1 MSPSPEPGSGGAA
14 AQRSLRRELP
24 WLVLAV
30 ACLVVLLH
38 ANAPEV
44 WFWFGALL
52 VLLLWRSL
60 ACRGRIRAALE
71 AQGELAAPTSSTSG
85 SVGGGPG

>member
-1 MSPSPEPGSGGAA
+1 MSTLRPLASAFPAA
-14 AQRSLRRELP
+14 LRRESP

-30 ACLVVLLH
+30 ALLVVLLH

-44 WFWFGALL
+44 WFWFAALL

-60 ACRGRIRAALE
+60 ACRSRWRDAAGE
-71 AQGELAAPTSSTSG
+71 DGVSRDQG
-85 SVGGGPG
+85 

>member
-1 MSPSPEPGSGGAA
+1 MSIRRPLASAFPAA
-14 AQRSLRRELP
+14 LRRESP

-30 ACLVVLLH
+30 ALLVVLLH

-44 WFWFGALL
+44 WFWFAALV

-60 ACRGRIRAALE
+60 ASRGRWRDAAGE
-71 AQGELAAPTSSTSG
+71 AGEAVDQG
-85 SVGGGPG
+85 

>member
-1 MSPSPEPGSGGAA
+1 MTGPRRPDLRA
-14 AQRSLRRELP
+14 LRRELP

-30 ACLVVLLH
+30 ALLVVLLH

-60 ACRGRIRAALE
+60 ACRGRWRAALDTDG
-71 AQGELAAPTSSTSG
+71 ARQGEPAEG
-85 SVGGGPG
+85 SA

>member
-1 MSPSPEPGSGGAA
+1 MKAGLAD
-14 AQRSLRRELP
+14 RMTSLRALRPELP

-30 ACLVVLLH
+30 ALLVVLLH

-44 WFWFGALL
+44 WFWFGALV

-60 ACRGRIRAALE
+60 ACRGRWRQAQLAGEAAGGE
-71 AQGELAAPTSSTSG
+71 ADASS
-85 SVGGGPG
+85 

>member
-1 MSPSPEPGSGGAA
+1 MSRRGDAGRAA
-14 AQRSLRRELP
+14 LASLRRELP

-30 ACLVVLLH
+30 ALLVVLLH

-44 WFWFGALL
+44 WFWFGVLL

-60 ACRGRIRAALE
+60 ACRGRWRR
-71 AQGELAAPTSSTSG
+71 GRGLAAAEEPQA
-85 SVGGGPG
+85 